1 MDIVE
6 PVVENIVRG
15 PHACQGSGS
24 LKQTGLNPNN
34 CVELC
39 PALDHVESIVCN
51 TCGYEH
57 QEALICTPGMG
68 PRGSRGGRG
77 CTWGIDYCGAH
88 GGCQAWVAAL

>member
-24 LKQTGLNPNN
+24 LKHAGLNPNN
-34 CVELC
+34 RVELY
-39 PALDHVESIVCN
+39 PALDHVESVVCN

-68 PRGSRGGRG
+68 PRGSRAGPGLYLG
-77 CTWGIDYCGAH
+77 D
-88 GGCQAWVAAL
+88 